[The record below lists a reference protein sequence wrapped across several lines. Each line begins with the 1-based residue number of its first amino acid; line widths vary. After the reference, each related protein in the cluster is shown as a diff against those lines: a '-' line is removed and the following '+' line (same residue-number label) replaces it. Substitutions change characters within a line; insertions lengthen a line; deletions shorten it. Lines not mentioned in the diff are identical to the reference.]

1 MGISLSVRPTNQQQ
15 RQLAV
20 RFYSKWYCA
29 MQGVDVLA
37 RRFRLASNRYIIHGN
52 VTIKVCLCQVMITNG
67 LFEETNEQHI
77 FIKYFMINYI
87 LNFMYIML
95 KEKSFNEKFFLMTDI

>member
-1 MGISLSVRPTNQQQ
+1 MGISLSIRPVDQQR

-29 MQGVDVLA
+29 MSGVDVSA
-37 RRFRLASNRYIIHGN
+37 RRTWYASNRYIVREHAN
-52 VTIKVCLCQVMITNG
+52 IKVFQYQVMISND

-77 FIKYFMINYI
+77 F
-87 LNFMYIML
+87 L
-95 KEKSFNEKFFLMTDI
+95 K